1 LEPVRDWRGGIDLD
15 PCTTPDNPTEAREFY
30 APPQDGAVM
39 PWTLGSVFVNPPYGK
54 ARERWVRRCVQ
65 AAQNGSTVVLLIPA
79 HTDTSIFH
87 LALETATWV
96 VFIKGRVKFGVL
108 RPNRRQAAASHPS
121 ALIGWGDEVS
131 PMLSALGTPMEY
143 VRQVNRDAALRSPD
157 TVTAEP
163 VLDHAPGCDV
173 FRIAESWEPY
183 GEPRH
188 CDCGFSLWDAK
199 RRGVYNWTPPDTE
212 TAGEAG

>member
-1 LEPVRDWRGGIDLD
+1 MTALASTRFDNGLRYRDEADPRQVQFTPSYILEPVREWLGGIDLD
-15 PCTTPDNPTEAREFY
+15 PCTTSDNPTGAREFY

-131 PMLSALGTPMEY
+131 PMLAALGTPMEY

-157 TVTAEP
+157 T
-163 VLDHAPGCDV
+163 
-173 FRIAESWEPY
+173 
-183 GEPRH
+183 
-188 CDCGFSLWDAK
+188 
-199 RRGVYNWTPPDTE
+199 E
-212 TAGEAG
+212 TDR